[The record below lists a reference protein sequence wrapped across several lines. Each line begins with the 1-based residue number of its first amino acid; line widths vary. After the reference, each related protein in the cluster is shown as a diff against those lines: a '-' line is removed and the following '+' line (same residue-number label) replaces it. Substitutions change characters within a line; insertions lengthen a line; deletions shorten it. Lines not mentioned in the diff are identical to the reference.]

1 MTTAITNR
9 MTGPWVNVAAPES
22 TPADVLDQ
30 QLGRWASLQL
40 HRLRTREIAR
50 HDITQE
56 LRKMPEEKQA
66 GAKRW
71 LNHYRAMRG
80 G

>member
-22 TPADVLDQ
+22 TPEGVQDQ
-30 QLGRWASLQL
+30 ELGRWASLQL
-40 HRLRTREIAR
+40 HRLKTREIAR

-56 LRKMPEEKQA
+56 LRKMPEEKQTR
-66 GAKRW
+66 AKHW
-71 LNHYRAMRG
+71 LNHYRSKRG